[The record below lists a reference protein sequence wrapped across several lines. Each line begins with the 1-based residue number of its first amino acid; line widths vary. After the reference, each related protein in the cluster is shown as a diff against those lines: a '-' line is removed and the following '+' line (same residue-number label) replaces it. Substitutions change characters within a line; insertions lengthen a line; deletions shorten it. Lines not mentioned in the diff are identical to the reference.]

1 MIKRKLTTYLFF
13 IILFLENSLLLTA
26 EEIYFPKQEE
36 AYYAIPQSWQ
46 LITNNADKLN
56 IMQLLVTTAKNGKNG
71 IDTLKGQLS
80 VQYEGKINNIT
91 AKEIGFDT
99 NLLGEKPISH
109 NVDFTI
115 DFILDLTNEK
125 TFRFRK
131 ETKSSFNTEEQ
142 IVKSPNTSP
151 YNTISIVSS
160 NEYIYS
166 FEKEILPT
174 IPELPDYPG
183 TENKR
188 VAWRESPEPLVNRT
202 LVEMI
207 DPYEYFDL
215 KKTWGNVESFYEHM
229 KGRHGNL
236 LKEAALKDISLFESK
251 DEKNNKW
258 YRIFYKVSSGNG
270 FDEVNIFWSQE
281 VKFYPVCY
289 LYTNSSHVTTNLLQ
303 VRWKNVN
310 GLLFPIDSYVVS
322 YYNSGHLSY
331 RRKMTMSDIKINEP
345 ISPEQF
351 SYSALGLKD
360 DDILVDRTKQT
371 VYTIQNN
378 QPVKL
383 AKFYE
388 KYQTPYERNVNRVR
402 LIIIGIGILMMATGL
417 ALRFFGH
424 KKRVR

>member
-1 MIKRKLTTYLFF
+1 MIKRNLITCLFF
-13 IILFLENSLLLTA
+13 IVLFLENALVLTA
-26 EEIYFPKQEE
+26 DDIYFPKQEE
-36 AYYAIPQSWQ
+36 AYYVIPQNWQ

-91 AKEIGFDT
+91 AKEIDFST

-109 NVDFTI
+109 KVDFTI
-115 DFILDLTNEK
+115 DFTSDLTNERS
-125 TFRFRK
+125 FRFRK
-131 ETKSSFNTEEQ
+131 ETNSSFNVEGQ
-142 IVKSPNTSP
+142 ILKSSNTPP

-188 VAWRESPEPLVNRT
+188 VAWRESPEPLVNKT

-229 KGRHGNL
+229 KGIHGNL
-236 LKEAALKDISLFESK
+236 LKEAALKDISLFEAK

-258 YRIFYKVSSGNG
+258 YRIFYKVSCGGN
-270 FDEVNIFWSQE
+270 FDEVNIFWFQE

-289 LYTNSSHVTTNLLQ
+289 LYTNSSHITTNLLQ
-303 VRWKNVN
+303 VRWKNIN
-310 GLLFPIDSYVVS
+310 GLLFPVDSYVVS
-322 YYNSGHLSY
+322 YYNSGDLSY
-331 RRKMTMSDIKINEP
+331 RRKMTMSDVKINEP
-345 ISPEQF
+345 ISPDQF
-351 SYSALGLKD
+351 TYSALGLKD
-360 DDILVDRTKQT
+360 DDILVDRIKQT

-378 QPVKL
+378 KPVKL

-388 KYQTPYERNVNRVR
+388 KYQTPYERNVNIFRF
-402 LIIIGIGILMMATGL
+402 IIIGIGILLMATGV
-417 ALRFFGH
+417 ALRLLRY